1 MAFDFFYIIS
11 ILGTLSCAI
20 SGTSTAMRKGLD
32 IFGIVIIS
40 FVTSV
45 GGGTLRDIL
54 IGKTPV
60 SWLTDNT
67 MITVISIGTI
77 ATLLLGT
84 WLKKLNYTLFLFDAT
99 GLGLFSLIGIH
110 KGMEMHFSYGICL
123 ALGAITGS
131 FGGVLRDVLLNE
143 IPLVFR
149 KEIYASASI
158 MGGLVYFML
167 LHWQVSDIIS
177 QSICIVL
184 IVLIRIIGVKYHL
197 SLPIVSIKQ

>member
-1 MAFDFFYIIS
+1 MTFDFFSIIG
-11 ILGTLSCAI
+11 ILSTLSCAI
-20 SGTSTAMRKGLD
+20 SGTSTAMRKELD

-60 SWLTDNT
+60 SWLTNNT
-67 MITVISIGTI
+67 TITVIMVGTI
-77 ATLLLGT
+77 ATLIFGT
-84 WLKKLNYTLFLFDAT
+84 WLKKLNYTLFLFDAM

-110 KGMEMHFSYGICL
+110 KGMEMQFSYGICL

-158 MGGLVYFML
+158 VGGIVYFLL
-167 LHWQVSDIIS
+167 LHCQVSDVVA

-184 IVLIRIIGVKYHL
+184 IVVMRVVAVKYVL
-197 SLPIVSIKQ
+197 SLPTVSIGK